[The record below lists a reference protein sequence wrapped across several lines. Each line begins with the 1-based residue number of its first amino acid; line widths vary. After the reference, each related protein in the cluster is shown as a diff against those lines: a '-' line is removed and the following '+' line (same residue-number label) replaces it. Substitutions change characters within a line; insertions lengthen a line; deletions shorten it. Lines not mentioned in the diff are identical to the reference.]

1 MSLVVRTLSE
11 RVFEIV
17 RERIVRGELGDGA
30 QIRQDALAAEL
41 GVSKIPLREA
51 LVRLEQEGLILNQA
65 NRGYFVQPLSS
76 AQADEIFALRLS
88 IEPSAAAYA
97 ATVASDAERAHARHA
112 YDALEA
118 AAAGNLSAVAVSNR
132 EFHTALV
139 RPGAR
144 LLTTNL
150 VERLAI
156 LAERYVVAHLKPAG
170 RDARANV
177 EHSGLIAAWLAR
189 DAARVEAL
197 LAAHIRGTLEDLRSE
212 FDAKPRGNP

>member
-1 MSLVVRTLSE
+1 VSLIVRTLSE
-11 RVFEIV
+11 RVFEVV
-17 RERIVRGELGDGA
+17 RERIVRGELSDGM

-51 LVRLEQEGLILNQA
+51 LGRLAQEGLIVSQA

-76 AQADEIFALRLS
+76 TLADEIFALRLS
-88 IEPSAAAYA
+88 IEPGAAAYA
-97 ATVASDAERAHARHA
+97 ATVASEADRMHAQRAYA
-112 YDALEA
+112 ALEI
-118 AAAGNLSAVAVSNR
+118 AAAGNLPAIAVSNR

-139 RPGAR
+139 RPGGR

-170 RDARANV
+170 RDGRAHL
-177 EHSGLIAAWLAR
+177 EHSGLVAAWLAR
-189 DAARVEAL
+189 DAGGVETL
-197 LAAHIRGTLEDLRSE
+197 LAAHIRGTLEDLRVE
-212 FDAKPRGNP
+212 FGAAVRRHS